1 MWDKMTLK
9 PSKSKC
15 LIVGDK
21 VQEHLTLSIFP
32 EKKSE

>member
-15 LIVGDK
+15 LIVGDN